1 MIYKRRLKIHFPFKI
16 RPRVYLVL
24 KITEEVVKKQKRHH
38 RRRLKNEN
46 KIKEEECETYIR
58 ISYHCLK
65 K

>member
-38 RRRLKNEN
+38 RRRLKM
-46 KIKEEECETYIR
+46 KT